1 MIIPKT
7 SGRFIAE
14 NCDQWWS
21 VTESKLWRD
30 SPVKTEPRDEQI
42 LVLEE
47 FPDEHREHE
56 YIEVLL
62 GDLDDDIAVKH
73 GENNL
78 FLRPIYI
85 ENAVGERDV
94 LCYVPQ
100 DLSANENEPF
110 AQMVCGLLR
119 AGMQEAFQGK
129 KAFRMRRA

>member
-1 MIIPKT
+1 M
-7 SGRFIAE
+7 
-14 NCDQWWS
+14 
-21 VTESKLWRD
+21 
-30 SPVKTEPRDEQI
+30 KTEPRAEQI

-56 YIEVLL
+56 YIEVVL
-62 GDLDDDIAVKH
+62 GDIDDIAFKH

-85 ENAVGERDV
+85 ENAAGERDV

-100 DLSANENEPF
+100 DLQADENEPF

-119 AGMQEAFQGK
+119 AGMQETFQGK

>member
-1 MIIPKT
+1 M
-7 SGRFIAE
+7 
-14 NCDQWWS
+14 
-21 VTESKLWRD
+21 
-30 SPVKTEPRDEQI
+30 KTEPRAEQI

-56 YIEVLL
+56 YIEVVL
-62 GDLDDDIAVKH
+62 GDIDDDIAVKH

-85 ENAVGERDV
+85 ENAAGERDV

-100 DLSANENEPF
+100 DLPANENEPF

-129 KAFRMRRA
+129 KSFRMRRP